1 MAPNR
6 KKMSRRIRL
15 MLIPGLWTGI
25 LLAGSLSAHLFAR
38 AAQTHPEE
46 KTPSELRKALDQ
58 LTSSNRED
66 WEKSEVALMQLKN
79 EGDMRPMALCGLAL
93 FYTKENKAK
102 MKYKRREQ
110 R

>member
-1 MAPNR
+1 
-6 KKMSRRIRL
+6 

-25 LLAGSLSAHLFAR
+25 LLAGSLSAHLFAQ
-38 AAQTHPEE
+38 ALTEE
-46 KTPSELRKALDQ
+46 KTPSELRKALVQ
-58 LTSSNRED
+58 LTSFNRED

>member
-1 MAPNR
+1 MAPIR
-6 KKMSRRIRL
+6 KKMSRPIRL